1 MSSLAVGS
9 KSVEF
14 SDKFFGP
21 QEDEGK
27 KERKDFGDHIAKW
40 VDCTD
45 GAWSF
50 FKVFDHALDYVKLLP
65 NLSEGAQSFVEKVR
79 RITDLSGSALSFP
92 ALISDANDL
101 RHSIVSLGKAY
112 ELPEADKNRSEK
124 IVRAAKK
131 SFLDGCTLTNTTSQI
146 ITFLRESNFIQ
157 QSAAAARA
165 VDWVYNVTSLVTD
178 GAELAEEAYKV
189 QRNQG
194 QLGTAKT
201 EKEQNV
207 LQEKINLSWL
217 TIVKDV
223 ASVALSIIGI
233 IALVF
238 GALTQ
243 GVVIIAPI
251 VLGLSTIWLAMKIS
265 AYFYERIIKERNK
278 HPVA

>member
-9 KSVEF
+9 KPATFFE
-14 SDKFFGP
+14 KLFGP
-21 QEDEGK
+21 QENEEK

-40 VDCTD
+40 VDSTD
-45 GAWSF
+45 GAKSF
-50 FKVFDHALDYVKLLP
+50 FKVFDHALDYAKLLP
-65 NLSEGAQSFVEKVR
+65 NLSEGAQSFIEKTHK
-79 RITDLSGSALSFP
+79 ITDFTGSALSFP
-92 ALISDANDL
+92 VLISDANNL
-101 RHSIVSLGKAY
+101 RHSIASWWRAS
-112 ELPEADKNRSEK
+112 ELPDADKSRSEK
-124 IVRAAKK
+124 IVRSAKK
-131 SFLDGCTLTNTTSQI
+131 SFLDSCTLTNTASQV
-146 ITFLRESNFIQ
+146 ITFLSESNFIQ
-157 QSAAAARA
+157 QSASAARA

-189 QRNQG
+189 HRNQG
-194 QLGTAKT
+194 RMGAAKT
-201 EKEQNV
+201 EKEQKV